1 MVTDPTK
8 ASVMGDGIG
17 FIRCNQVA
25 TFSVLGPGASIR
37 DIGVRITGQSVP
49 VNHSVCQSHGQS
61 VNHPVSQSVSES
73 FAQSVSH
80 SPSQSANQTV
90 NHAVSQSITQSVTQN
105 CLPATQPVTQ
115 NCLPASSVLSVSV
128 TAL

>member
-17 FIRCNQVA
+17 LIRCNQVA

-49 VNHSVCQSHGQS
+49 VNHSVCQSHSQS
-61 VNHPVSQSVSES
+61 VSHPVSQSDSQS
-73 FAQSVSH
+73 RSQSVSQ
-80 SPSQSANQTV
+80 SPSQSPKTV
-90 NHAVSQSITQSVTQN
+90 
-105 CLPATQPVTQ
+105 CLP
-115 NCLPASSVLSVSV
+115 VLSICLCSLPYRSV
-128 TAL
+128 QGRPTSICPGILCHETHC